1 MEIKLLIM
9 KKGEIIMKRRD
20 LLKYLVAGGTA
31 IAFSGGTALAMKYPE
46 DMVSDGLFKGI
57 NRVKDPMNKT
67 GLEKKH
73 VPVINAPKKVKAGE
87 PFDLDVVIGEIV
99 HPMGPSHWI
108 EYLQLNIVNEPAGTV
123 SFRSHGFLNAKARF
137 NVVLDNKYSGKTI
150 PLVVQLRCN
159 LHGIWEGY
167 TSVEVA

>member
-1 MEIKLLIM
+1 
-9 KKGEIIMKRRD
+9 MKRRD

-31 IAFSGGTALAMKYPE
+31 IAFSGGTAFAMQYPE
-46 DMVSDGLFKGI
+46 DMDDGGLFKGI
-57 NRVKDPMNKT
+57 NRVKDPSEKT

-73 VPVINAPKKVKAGE
+73 VPVISAPAKVKAGE
-87 PFDLDVVIGEIV
+87 PFDVGVVIGEII

-108 EYLQLNIVNEPAGTV
+108 EYLQLNIVNEPAGMV
-123 SFRSHGFLNAKARF
+123 NFRSNGFLKAKARF
-137 NVVLDNKYSGKTI
+137 NVVLDDKFKGKAI

-167 TSVEVA
+167 TSVEVT